1 MDFRAGY
8 WQLILANAIGRHI
21 WLFTG
26 RSFGYPT
33 QLLDRVRNAKA
44 KQSVAAV
51 TDVAFLEIGG
61 LAADRLAGSLNQR
74 VHRGSL
80 HEHALSG
87 F

>member
-1 MDFRAGY
+1 MDFGAGY
-8 WQLILANAIGRHI
+8 WQLILANAIGRHTWI
-21 WLFTG
+21 FTG
-26 RSFGYPT
+26 ISFGYPT
-33 QLLDRVRNAKA
+33 QLRVRNAKA

-87 F
+87 S